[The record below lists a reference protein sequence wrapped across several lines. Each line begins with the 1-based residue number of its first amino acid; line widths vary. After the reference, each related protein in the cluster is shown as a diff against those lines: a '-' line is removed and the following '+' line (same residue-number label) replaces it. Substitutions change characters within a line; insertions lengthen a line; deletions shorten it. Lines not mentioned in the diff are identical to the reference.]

1 MRVISRKAIRLF
13 WEEPKRAK
21 DAKPLL
27 AAWYKVVLAA
37 EWRNFADLRQT
48 FNSADRVGNCTV
60 FDIGGNKYRLIGRV
74 RYATEMLP
82 GVVYILYVMTHAE
95 YDENTWPDKCGCF
108 QPPPKPRLKKT

>member
-27 AAWYKVVLAA
+27 TAWYKVVLAA
-37 EWRNFADLRQT
+37 EWHNFADLRQA

-60 FDIGGNKYRLIGRV
+60 DDL
-74 RYATEMLP
+74 
-82 GVVYILYVMTHAE
+82 AE
-95 YDENTWPDKCGCF
+95 LLRRHSVTIHTFGIDPTDA
-108 QPPPKPRLKKT
+108 LLVLT